1 MRCKLRRHV
10 PSILIG
16 IANLH
21 HFPAA
26 TISHWCSQRYRV
38 ASALR
43 QTHSHRSQ
51 QNICN
56 FARKT
61 NHVPRTADDAKNMRQ
76 LFSCTFKNIHFHR
89 WRSISRRGGALYLT
103 IGRPTG
109 HGCKV
114 NVTVEGKSASKCHIL
129 NVLLYHACFPKIFT
143 DTTVWTYWKL
153 MNFDFIDLHWFETRE
168 SYKLIQMHL
177 KWLQQPSVSIQS
189 PDMELLHF

>member
-21 HFPAA
+21 HFPA
-26 TISHWCSQRYRV
+26 TISHWCSKRYRV

-43 QTHSHRSQ
+43 QTYRHRRQ

-114 NVTVEGKSASKCHIL
+114 NVTVEGKVLQSAIFWTFYFITIVFRKYL
-129 NVLLYHACFPKIFT
+129 LTLLYEHT
-143 DTTVWTYWKL
+143 E
-153 MNFDFIDLHWFETRE
+153 N
-168 SYKLIQMHL
+168 
-177 KWLQQPSVSIQS
+177 
-189 PDMELLHF
+189 